1 MSPNGDSFRE
11 LCQRKL
17 YMQLSILERTDRYE
31 FQSLGEL
38 YDGTTRHLHVPHD
51 IAKGLATGNIN
62 GNRSLW
68 VEVRSIGKEYS
79 DAAYLHRSSG
89 RQGILLCYEN
99 FKYRDVH
106 TEGMKSSIRGRVAIF
121 LMATT

>member
-17 YMQLSILERTDRYE
+17 YMQLSILERTDRYG

-51 IAKGLATGNIN
+51 IAKGLATWNIN

-68 VEVRSIGKEYS
+68 VEVRSYW
-79 DAAYLHRSSG
+79 
-89 RQGILLCYEN
+89 QGVLEC
-99 FKYRDVH
+99 
-106 TEGMKSSIRGRVAIF
+106 SIPSP
-121 LMATT
+121 